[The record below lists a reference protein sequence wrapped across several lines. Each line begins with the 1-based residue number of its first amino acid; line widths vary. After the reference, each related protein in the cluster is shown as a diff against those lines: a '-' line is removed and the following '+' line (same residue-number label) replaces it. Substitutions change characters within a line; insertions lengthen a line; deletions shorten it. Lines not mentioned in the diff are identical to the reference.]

1 MTQDDQAKAGAKAQ
15 ESEPFDPALDEQLS
29 FQQAVDRLEETLR
42 RMEEESVD
50 IDDLARELRA
60 ATELLELCRAKLR
73 RAELEVE
80 QVMADGFEPSDE
92 SKDD

>member
-1 MTQDDQAKAGAKAQ
+1 MNDTPDPTEQT
-15 ESEPFDPALDEQLS
+15 EPNPDELS

-50 IDDLARELRA
+50 IDDLARELRV

-80 QVMADGFEPSDE
+80 QVMADGFEVDQASAEQGAED
-92 SKDD
+92 

>member
-1 MTQDDQAKAGAKAQ
+1 MNETAEPSESPQEEMT
-15 ESEPFDPALDEQLS
+15 

-50 IDDLARELRA
+50 IDDLARELRT

-80 QVMADGFEPSDE
+80 QVMADGFDLEDRSSDPASDE
-92 SKDD
+92 